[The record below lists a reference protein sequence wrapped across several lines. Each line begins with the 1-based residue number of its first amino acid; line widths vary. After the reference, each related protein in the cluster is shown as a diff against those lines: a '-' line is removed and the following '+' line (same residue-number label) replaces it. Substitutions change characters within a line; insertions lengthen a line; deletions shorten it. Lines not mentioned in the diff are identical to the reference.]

1 MVFKEDMSL
10 LPTSAPSSTR
20 AREGST
26 KRMFKCVHIT
36 VLLLIF
42 CWLALLSVVT
52 VRNSQPL
59 VFWDFEESQEEV
71 REFFRGFFTFLYFQV
86 RGRRQ
91 LVSGQTS
98 MMEGDIIIRSPNHG
112 NPTSSLDAPLAD
124 PNRLWPRGMVEYRFY
139 STFPLENRR
148 KVVQAMDYI
157 TSKVS
162 CITFHPK
169 TESAV
174 DFVTIYDGANSCSS
188 ELGRVGGDQA
198 LRLNRFSRLFKAW
211 LGKNDF
217 RFIFQRLFRLWPDNP
232 GP

>member
-1 MVFKEDMSL
+1 M
-10 LPTSAPSSTR
+10 
-20 AREGST
+20 
-26 KRMFKCVHIT
+26 
-36 VLLLIF
+36 
-42 CWLALLSVVT
+42 
-52 VRNSQPL
+52 
-59 VFWDFEESQEEV
+59 VFWDFEWSQEEV

-98 MMEGDIIIRSPNHG
+98 MMEGDIIIRTPNHG
-112 NPTSSLDAPLAD
+112 NPTISLDAPLAD
-124 PNRLWPRGMVEYRFY
+124 PSRLWPRGMVEYRFY
-139 STFPLENRR
+139 STFPPENRR

-198 LRLNRFSRLFKAW
+198 LRLNRFSRLFKVW
-211 LGKNDF
+211 LGKNYS
-217 RFIFQRLFRLWPDNP
+217 RFIFQRLFRLWPDKP